1 MWDDLVKR
9 LREGVVCV
17 DSDAA
22 GVSGVISESKT
33 DALCYE
39 AADMIE
45 ELEAIVASMESDIR
59 EMEKRN
65 EN

>member
-22 GVSGVISESKT
+22 GVSGAISESKT

>member
-17 DSDAA
+17 DSDVA

-45 ELEAIVASMESDIR
+45 ELEAIVASMERDIR

>member
-22 GVSGVISESKT
+22 GVSGAISESKT

-45 ELEAIVASMESDIR
+45 ELEAIVMVLDRS
-59 EMEKRN
+59 
-65 EN
+65 

>member
-22 GVSGVISESKT
+22 GVSGAISESKT

-45 ELEAIVASMESDIR
+45 ELEAIVMVLER
-59 EMEKRN
+59 ELELWTGETK
-65 EN
+65 